1 MYRWTLFLWVLK
13 NLVAEQ
19 GVQFKR
25 LKVCHCFIHCL
36 LRAIGIEHT
45 IELELNC
52 RKVEER
58 FWERRFQAEVVI
70 CVCVHW
76 KLILWKNAALM
87 AGTISNL
94 TVQWYWRRVLWPNG
108 TTQLEVLDLYGRI
121 FFNLLLLCLWPASK
135 PTNLQKDHL
144 QLEATRSIV
153 HGRNL
158 KRIAKKGKCKMWEP
172 GTTTKCSRC

>member
-1 MYRWTLFLWVLK
+1 MYPWTLFLWVLK

-36 LRAIGIEHT
+36 LRDTGIEHT
-45 IELELNC
+45 IELEVNC
-52 RKVEER
+52 RKFEEG
-58 FWERRFQAEVVI
+58 FWERRFQAEVVV

-108 TTQLEVLDLYGRI
+108 TTQLEMLDLYGRI
-121 FFNLLLLCLWPASK
+121 FFNLLFLCLWLHQNQQTFRKIIYAAWSNKVYSP
-135 PTNLQKDHL
+135 
-144 QLEATRSIV
+144 
-153 HGRNL
+153 
-158 KRIAKKGKCKMWEP
+158 WEEP
-172 GTTTKCSRC
+172 